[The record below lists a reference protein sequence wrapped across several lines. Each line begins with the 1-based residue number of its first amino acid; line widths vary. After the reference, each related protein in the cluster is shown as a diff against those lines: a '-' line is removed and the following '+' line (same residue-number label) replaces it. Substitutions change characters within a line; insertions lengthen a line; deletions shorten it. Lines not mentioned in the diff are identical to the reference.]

1 MASVE
6 VSLEQEDH
14 LVEDQE
20 TSVTCRV
27 EGGQPRPEIG
37 FMLMGDEQTKIE
49 VSSQASSHCLSLL
62 GWTGIVFLGVKSA
75 SN

>member
-37 FMLMGDEQTKIE
+37 FMLMADEQTKIE
-49 VSSQASSHCLSLL
+49 VRSPLIVITGMDWDTVL
-62 GWTGIVFLGVKSA
+62 GC
-75 SN
+75 

>member
-37 FMLMGDEQTKIE
+37 FMLMADEQTKIE
-49 VSSQASSHCLSLL
+49 VMPPLIVCHYWDGL
-62 GWTGIVFLGVKSA
+62 G
-75 SN
+75 

>member
-1 MASVE
+1 ME

-37 FMLMGDEQTKIE
+37 FMLMADEQTKIE
-49 VSSQASSHCLSLL
+49 VSSGKMNSEDVIYL
-62 GWTGIVFLGVKSA
+62 GDLGQQWPTG
-75 SN
+75 